1 MGSLKTHPAQMDRN
15 KVKDFDPED
24 DVYLRPAD
32 SDASES
38 EEGEQNN
45 AGREHYE
52 AVDQSRLR
60 KPAQPILGTKY
71 DGVAVTRKALED
83 DDGEDPFAPV
93 DEDDEE
99 DPFATKA
106 GHVSGSEV
114 ESEEADDQDL
124 KSEAE
129 EDEEIDSDEAL
140 GESDVERFKHLKFRG
155 SKRNQTEAAGSDEDG
170 LSGADTD
177 TDPADGLS
185 DESDNKSTDPSDID
199 MEDEEDEDDA
209 SSASSA
215 TPPPPGR
222 SKSARSGDRE
232 ELRRAAESASTAGL
246 ASALSA
252 GASADVKK
260 GQAVK
265 QQRQAFERLLDARIK
280 LQKGVAAMNEL
291 PSDTISDEEA
301 RAAARKAEDAA
312 LALWSTIDSIRSSIL
327 SSQIGTSPDSNK
339 PERKR
344 KLIPTRSTPLT
355 QIWERTTSLETQ
367 AQSQR
372 RTVLDK
378 WHAKTQPILDTT
390 QQRSKLLRPSQAGNS
405 RLTDVLDT
413 YLLSESPKIT
423 SHSYSASTQTFDDT
437 TFYQSLLRDLIAS
450 RSAANSSGVLT
461 TQLAGPQKLHPSG
474 SKTKKIDTKASK
486 GRKIRYTV
494 HEKLENFMAP
504 EDRNTWTEAARA
516 EFFGSLLGNV
526 NALAEKEIG
535 GMGEMDE
542 EITEGEALRL
552 FRS

>member
-1 MGSLKTHPAQMDRN
+1 MGSLKTHAAQLERN
-15 KVKDFDPED
+15 KIKDFDPED
-24 DVYLRPAD
+24 EAYLQPAG
-32 SDASES
+32 SDDPES
-38 EEGEQNN
+38 EEDGRNN

-60 KPAQPILGTKY
+60 KPAQPILGPKY
-71 DGVAVTRKALED
+71 EGVAVTRKALED
-83 DDGEDPFAPV
+83 DADDDDPFAPV
-93 DEDDEE
+93 EEDDEE
-99 DPFATKA
+99 DPFATKGGQA
-106 GHVSGSEV
+106 SGSEGGP
-114 ESEEADDQDL
+114 EEADDLDL
-124 KSEAE
+124 DLEAE

-155 SKRNQTEAAGSDEDG
+155 SKSNQTKAVGSDEDG
-170 LSGADTD
+170 FPEADA
-177 TDPADGLS
+177 DPEDLLS
-185 DESDNKSTDPSDID
+185 DESDSKSTDPSDID
-199 MEDEEDEDDA
+199 MEDKEDEDDA

-215 TPPPPGR
+215 TSPPPRR
-222 SKSARSGDRE
+222 SKSARSMDRE

-246 ASALSA
+246 ASTLST
-252 GASADVKK
+252 GATADVKK

-291 PSDTISDEEA
+291 PSDTITDEEVK
-301 RAAARKAEDAA
+301 AAARKAEDAA
-312 LALWSTIDSIRSSIL
+312 LTLWSTIDSIRSSIL
-327 SSQIGTSPDSNK
+327 SNQIDTTPDSNK
-339 PERKR
+339 AERKR
-344 KLIPTRSTPLT
+344 PLNPTGSTSLT
-355 QIWERTTSLETQ
+355 QIWEHTTSLETQ
-367 AQSQR
+367 AQAHR

-378 WHAKTQPILDTT
+378 WHTKTQPILDTT
-390 QQRSKLLRPSQAGNS
+390 QQRSKLLKPSQAGNS

-413 YLLSESPKIT
+413 YLLSESSKIT
-423 SHSYSASTQTFDDT
+423 SHSYSSSTHAFDDT
-437 TFYQSLLRDLIAS
+437 TFYQSLLRDLVAS
-450 RSAANSSGVLT
+450 RSAANASGVLT

-474 SKTKKIDTKASK
+474 SKNKKIDTKASK

-526 NALAEKEIG
+526 NALAEKEVS
-535 GMGEMDE
+535 GMDEMDE